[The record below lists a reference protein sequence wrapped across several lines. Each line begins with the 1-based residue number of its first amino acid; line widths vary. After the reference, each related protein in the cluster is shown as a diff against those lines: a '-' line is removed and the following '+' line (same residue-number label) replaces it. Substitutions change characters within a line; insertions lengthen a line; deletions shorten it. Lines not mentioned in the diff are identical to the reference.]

1 MDTETVNSNHSRTI
15 IQYISNSKAV
25 MIKNEVHE
33 SEIKTYIPVSDT
45 SETLKSAISLGNQVK
60 QDIDVA
66 I

>member
-1 MDTETVNSNHSRTI
+1 
-15 IQYISNSKAV
+15 

-66 I
+66 IWLQLIPDSCASQK